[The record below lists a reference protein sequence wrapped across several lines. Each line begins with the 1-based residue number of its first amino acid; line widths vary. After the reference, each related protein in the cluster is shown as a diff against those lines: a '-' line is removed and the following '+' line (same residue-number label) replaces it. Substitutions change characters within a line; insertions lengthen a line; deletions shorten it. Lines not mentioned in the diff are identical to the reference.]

1 MENMLLNRPCA
12 VSVLIV
18 SGLPVLTS
26 QIISL
31 FAGIRY
37 YLHSKE
43 RAVAQS
49 FVSSFRLVSLI
60 WAVLALANALSA

>member
-1 MENMLLNRPCA
+1 MLLSRPCVIICA
-12 VSVLIV
+12 NRLWSA
-18 SGLPVLTS
+18 VLTS

-37 YLHSKE
+37 YLHAKE

-60 WAVLALANALSA
+60 CAALALASALSA